1 MVMVDGGWRMED
13 GGWRMEDI
21 MEVDIDVRIL
31 LEY

>member
-1 MVMVDGGWRMED
+1 MVMVMVDGDGD

>member
-1 MVMVDGGWRMED
+1 MVMVMVDGD